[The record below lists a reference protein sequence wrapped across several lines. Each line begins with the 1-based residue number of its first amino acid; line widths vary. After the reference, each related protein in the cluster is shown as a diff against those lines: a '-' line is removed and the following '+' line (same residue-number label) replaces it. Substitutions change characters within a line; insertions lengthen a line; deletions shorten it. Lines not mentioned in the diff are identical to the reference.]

1 MHSGAEWTLEHHP
14 LLLRSRGTVRRL
26 SRASDMNIVS
36 FLPAATEMTY
46 ALGLGDELRAVSHE
60 CDYPIEAK
68 RKPVVVRLA
77 VDLSGLT
84 PREIDERVS
93 RQLHEKGTLYE
104 VDEEIL
110 REARPDLLLTQNLC
124 QVCAPSGSEVTRAL
138 ARLIPRPDIVWMTP
152 RSLGEIM
159 DNITDLGAHADRAD
173 EAGGL
178 VARLRADL
186 HEIRSVTAPLEKRPR
201 VFCMEWA
208 DPVFCAGHWVPEMVD
223 AAGGVDA
230 IARRGEESTRVPWE
244 VVVQWAPE
252 VIVIAPCGYHLSRAL
267 READRLRSLP
277 GWDSIPAVQNGRVFA
292 VDADSYVS
300 RPGPRVAEG
309 ARLMAHLFHPD
320 VVDWT
325 GRSDAFAPVPE

>member
-1 MHSGAEWTLEHHP
+1 
-14 LLLRSRGTVRRL
+14 
-26 SRASDMNIVS
+26 MNIVS

-46 ALGLGDELRAVSHE
+46 ALGLGGELRAVSHE
-60 CDYPIEAK
+60 CDFPVEAK

-77 VDLSGLT
+77 VELAGLS

-138 ARLIPRPDIVWMTP
+138 AGLFPRPDIVWMTP
-152 RSLGEIM
+152 RSLGEILG
-159 DNITDLGAHADRAD
+159 NITDLGVHASRPDQAAD
-173 EAGGL
+173 L
-178 VARLRADL
+178 VGRLRADL
-186 HEIRSVTAPLEKRPR
+186 QDVRASTADLKHRPR

-208 DPVFCAGHWVPEMVD
+208 DPVFCAGHWVPEMVE
-223 AAGGVDA
+223 AAGGVDEVA
-230 IARRGEESTRVPWE
+230 HRGEESTRVPWE
-244 VVVQWAPE
+244 SVVQWAPE
-252 VIVIAPCGYHLSRAL
+252 VMVIAPCGYHLSRAL
-267 READRLRSLP
+267 EEADRLRSLP

-309 ARLMAHLFHPD
+309 TRLLAHLFHPEA
-320 VVDWT
+320 VAWSGPST
-325 GRSDAFAPVPE
+325 AFAPVRG